1 MINFKKIIFCIL
13 PFFVSIS
20 FAQTTHILSLK
31 YKIKRLPFGLTE
43 KVPKPIPDV
52 ALALSGGGAR
62 GLAQIGVL
70 QALKDAHIKFDIIA
84 GTSMGSIIGGLY
96 SAGYSID
103 QIDSITLNTNWDRLL
118 ASDRETN
125 RRDLFVDQ
133 KITEDKAIFAL
144 RLKGLTP
151 ILPTSLRGGQKI
163 SSFLNLLTFQAP
175 IHVNSSFNELRGKYR
190 AVCTNLV
197 NGNPV
202 ILGSGS
208 LSEAMRASSSVSFF
222 LSPVK
227 IDSLILVDGGLVAN
241 IPVKIAKNLGGH
253 YVIAVNTTSPLNN
266 EEELSLP
273 WKVADQVVS
282 IPMKKLNESQ
292 LKDAN
297 AVITPDLG
305 NVSLSDFS
313 NIKSLIQKGYEA
325 ALPKINKIKAQIDSC
340 FRKNLN
346 VKEYYIK
353 NVLIDS
359 AASKIEM
366 PLLQKYSTKDS
377 VSNIQILEDLNS
389 LFSTGIYKN
398 LEAKIVQYPSYS
410 TLKIIPELN
419 PTIKNYKVD
428 GVTLISEQSVRS
440 VLSTLVNRL
449 YNPQLVESKLIKLIN
464 LYRKQGYSLA
474 EIQKVDFNSKTGIL
488 HIILD
493 EGRINKINIEG
504 NKYTTNTVI
513 TREIPIDTGNFF
525 NYDKIREGLTN
536 LRSTGLFNEIYLTV
550 NRHNNINILTIHVRE
565 KASSLLRVGFRA
577 DNENKAQLSLDLVD
591 ENLFGSGTEL
601 GLLLFGGARNRAY
614 VLEHKSNRI
623 FNTYLTYKI
632 NAFYKFNDVYSYVN
646 APSSSTAKFSRI
658 SNGEYRQIYYGASLS
673 LGTQVQRFGNL
684 IFEGKY
690 QQDEIRTLQE
700 VTSLPAGVAAYNILP
715 SKTKIV
721 SISASSTID
730 TQDRYPYPR
739 KGFYFKGV
747 YESAQTVLGGNIG
760 FTNINFDYKSYFT
773 FDGISTFSP
782 RLMMGF
788 ADKTLPL
795 SEQYS
800 LGGQNS
806 FFGMRDN
813 EFRGR
818 QIFLASLEYRYAL
831 PFKIFFDT
839 YFKVRYD
846 IGSIWDQQE
855 EIRFKD
861 LRHGIGATL
870 SFDTPIGPADFSVG
884 KSFLF
889 VKDLPGNPISW
900 GDTFFYFSIGYYY

>member
-1 MINFKKIIFCIL
+1 
-13 PFFVSIS
+13 
-20 FAQTTHILSLK
+20 
-31 YKIKRLPFGLTE
+31 
-43 KVPKPIPDV
+43 
-52 ALALSGGGAR
+52 
-62 GLAQIGVL
+62 
-70 QALKDAHIKFDIIA
+70 
-84 GTSMGSIIGGLY
+84 MGSIIGGLY
-96 SAGYSID
+96 SAGYSIP
-103 QIDSITLNTNWDRLL
+103 QIDSIAVNTDWDMLL

-125 RRDLFVDQ
+125 RRDLFIDQ

-163 SSFLNLLTFQAP
+163 SNFLNLLTFQAP
-175 IHVNSSFNELRGKYR
+175 IHISSSFNELKGKFR

-197 NGNPV
+197 TGNPV
-202 ILGSGS
+202 VLGSGS

-222 LSPVK
+222 LSPIQ
-227 IDSLILVDGGLVAN
+227 IDSLTLVDGGLVAN
-241 IPVKIAKNLGGH
+241 IPVKIAKNLGGQ
-253 YVIAVNTTSPLNN
+253 YIIAVNTTSPLHTQK
-266 EEELSLP
+266 ELSLP
-273 WKVADQVVS
+273 WEVADQVVS

-292 LKDAN
+292 LKEAN
-297 AVITPDLG
+297 AVITPNLDG
-305 NVSLSDFS
+305 ISLSDFS
-313 NIKSLIQKGYEA
+313 NVKSIIKKGYEA
-325 ALPKINKIKAQIDSC
+325 ALPGINKIKSQIDSC

-346 VKEYYIK
+346 VKEFYIR

-359 AASKIEM
+359 SASKIEM
-366 PLLQKYSTKDS
+366 PLLQKYSMHDS
-377 VSNIQILEDLNS
+377 VSNIQILTDLYS
-389 LFSTGIYKN
+389 LYSTGNYKN
-398 LEAKIVQYPSYS
+398 LTAKIIQYPTYS
-410 TLKIIPELN
+410 TVKIIQELN
-419 PTIKNYKVD
+419 PIIRAVNVE
-428 GVTLISEQSVRS
+428 GITLISRKSVNS
-440 VLSTLVNRL
+440 IV
-449 YNPQLVESKLIKLIN
+449 SKLINTPYNPKIIVNNIIKLVD
-464 LYRKQGYSLA
+464 LYRQDGYSLA
-474 EIQKVDFNSKTGIL
+474 DLQKVSFNKETGIL
-488 HIILD
+488 TLD
-493 EGRINKINIEG
+493 FNEGKIDSINIEG
-504 NKYTTNTVI
+504 NKYTTSTVI
-513 TREIPIDTGNFF
+513 TREVPIDTGNYF
-525 NYDKIREGLTN
+525 NYNRIKQGLTN
-536 LRSTGLFNEIYLTV
+536 LRSTGLFDEIYLTI
-550 NRHNNINILTIHVRE
+550 NRSRGSNILTIHVRE

-577 DNENKAQLSLDLVD
+577 DNENKAQLSLDVVD

-601 GLLLFGGARNRAY
+601 GLLLFGGTRNRAY

-623 FNTYLTYKI
+623 FNTYFTYKI
-632 NAFYKFNDVYSYVN
+632 NAFYKFNDVYSYVD
-646 APSSSTAKFSRI
+646 AASTSTAIFSRI
-658 SNGEYRQIYYGASLS
+658 SNGEYRQIYYGGSIS

-690 QQDEIRTLQE
+690 QLDEIRNLQI
-700 VTSLPAGVAAYNILP
+700 VTPLPPKTAPYNILP

-721 SISASSTID
+721 SLSASSTID

-747 YESAQTVLGGNIG
+747 YESAQKILGGNIG

-773 FDGISTFSP
+773 FDGVSTFSP
-782 RLMMGF
+782 RFMMGF

-818 QIFLASLEYRYAL
+818 QIFLASLEYRYEL
-831 PFKIFFDT
+831 PIKIFFDT
-839 YFKVRYD
+839 YFKLRYD
-846 IGSIWDQQE
+846 IGYAWPEQE

-861 LRHGIGATL
+861 LRHGIGTTL

>member
-1 MINFKKIIFCIL
+1 MTNFKKIIFGIL
-13 PFFVSIS
+13 PFFLSIS
-20 FAQTTHILSLK
+20 FAQTTHLLSVK
-31 YKIKRLPFGLTE
+31 YKIKNLPFGLTE
-43 KVPKPIPDV
+43 RVPEPMPDV

-70 QALKDAHIKFDIIA
+70 QALKDAHINFDIIA
-84 GTSMGSIIGGLY
+84 GTSMGSIVGGLY
-96 SAGYSID
+96 AAGYSIH
-103 QIDSITLNTNWDRLL
+103 QIDSIAVNTDWDMLL

-163 SSFLNLLTFQAP
+163 SNFLNLLTFQAP
-175 IHVNSSFNELRGKYR
+175 IHVNSSFNELKGKYR

-197 NGNPV
+197 TGAPV

-222 LSPVK
+222 LSPVN
-227 IDSLILVDGGLVAN
+227 IDSLTLVDGGLVAN
-241 IPVKIAKNLGGH
+241 IPVKIAKGLGGQ
-253 YVIAVNTTSPLNN
+253 YIIAINTTSPLHSQ
-266 EEELSLP
+266 EELSLP
-273 WKVADQVVS
+273 WEVADQVVS

-297 AVITPDLG
+297 AVITPNLNDI
-305 NVSLSDFS
+305 SLSDFS
-313 NIKSLIQKGYEA
+313 NINSIIQKGYEA
-325 ALPKINKIKAQIDSC
+325 TLPQITKIKSQIDSC
-340 FRKNLN
+340 FRKNLHLKEFY
-346 VKEYYIK
+346 VKNI
-353 NVLIDS
+353 LIDS
-359 AASKIEM
+359 STSKVEM
-366 PLLQKYSTKDS
+366 PLLQKYSIEDS
-377 VSNIQILEDLNS
+377 VSNIQILSDLYS
-389 LFSTGIYKN
+389 IYSSGYYKN
-398 LEAKIVQYPSYS
+398 LDAKIIQYPTYS
-410 TLKIIPELN
+410 TIKIISQFN
-419 PTIKNYKVD
+419 PLIKDVKVE
-428 GVTLISEQSVRS
+428 GITLINKNSVKEI
-440 VLSTLVNRL
+440 TYQLVNKP
-449 YNPQLVESKLIKLIN
+449 YNPRLVENKIIDLIE
-464 LYRKQGYSLA
+464 LYRKDGYSLA
-474 EIQKVDFNSKTGIL
+474 ELQNVSFDGVTGTLNLKV
-488 HIILD
+488 D
-493 EGRINKINIEG
+493 EGRIDKINIEG
-504 NKYTTNTVI
+504 NKFTSRTVI
-513 TREIPIDTGNFF
+513 TREIPIVAGDYF
-525 NYDKIREGLTN
+525 NYNSIKQGLTN
-536 LRSTGLFNEIYLTV
+536 LRSTGLFDEIYLTV
-550 NRHNNINILTIHVRE
+550 KRHQDFNTLIIHVRE

-601 GLLLFGGARNRAY
+601 GLLLFGGTRNRAY

-623 FNTYLTYKI
+623 FNTYFTYKL
-632 NAFYKFNDVYSYVN
+632 NAYYKFNDVFSYTNV
-646 APSSSTAKFSRI
+646 PSSTTASFSRV
-658 SNGEYRQIYYGASLS
+658 SNGEYRQTYYGGSLS

-690 QQDEIRTLQE
+690 QLDEIHNLQE
-700 VTSLPAGVAAYNILP
+700 FTSLPPGTEQYSIEP

-721 SISASSTID
+721 SLSASSTID

-747 YESAQTVLGGNIG
+747 YESAQKILGGNIG

-773 FDGISTFSP
+773 IDRVSTFSP
-782 RLMMGF
+782 RFIMGF

-818 QIFLASLEYRYAL
+818 QIFLASLEYRYEI

-839 YFKVRYD
+839 YFKLRYD
-846 IGSIWDQQE
+846 LGYAWPEQE

-870 SFDTPIGPADFSVG
+870 SFDTPIGPADFSIG

>member
-1 MINFKKIIFCIL
+1 MINFKKIILGIL
-13 PFFVSIS
+13 PFFLSIS
-20 FAQTTHILSLK
+20 YAQTTHLLSVK
-31 YKIKRLPFGLTE
+31 YKIKNLPFGLTE
-43 KVPKPIPDV
+43 RIPEPMPEI

-70 QALKDAHIKFDIIA
+70 QALKDGHINFDIIA
-84 GTSMGSIIGGLY
+84 GTSMGSIVGGLY
-96 SAGYSID
+96 AAGYSIH
-103 QIDSITLNTNWDRLL
+103 QIDSIAVNTDWDMLL

-151 ILPTSLRGGQKI
+151 MLPTSLRGGQKI

-175 IHVNSSFNELRGKYR
+175 IHINFSFNELRGKYR

-197 NGNPV
+197 TGSPV
-202 ILGSGS
+202 VLGSGS

-222 LSPVK
+222 LSPVN
-227 IDSLILVDGGLVAN
+227 IDSLTLVDGGLVAN
-241 IPVKIAKNLGGH
+241 IPVKIAKELGGQ
-253 YVIAVNTTSPLNN
+253 YIIAVNTTSPLHTQ
-266 EEELSLP
+266 EELALP
-273 WKVADQVVS
+273 WEVADQVVS

-297 AVITPDLG
+297 AIITPNLDDI
-305 NVSLSDFS
+305 SLSDFS
-313 NIKSLIQKGYEA
+313 HVSSIIQKGYEA
-325 ALPKINKIKAQIDSC
+325 ALPKIVKIKSQIDSC
-340 FRKNLN
+340 FRKNMN
-346 VKEYYIK
+346 VKEFYVK
-353 NVLIDS
+353 NILIDS
-359 AASKIEM
+359 SASKIEM
-366 PLLQKYSTKDS
+366 PLLQKYSIKDS
-377 VSNIQILEDLNS
+377 VSNIQILTDLYS
-389 LFSTGIYKN
+389 LYSSGYYKT
-398 LEAKIVQYPSYS
+398 LEAKVIQYPTYS
-410 TLKIIPELN
+410 TLKIIPEYN
-419 PTIKNYKVD
+419 PLIKDVKVE
-428 GVTLISEQSVRS
+428 GVTLINKQSIQS
-440 VLSTLVNRL
+440 IKSQLINKP
-449 YNPQLVESKLIKLIN
+449 YNSKLIERKIIGLIE
-464 LYRKQGYSLA
+464 LYRKDGYSLA
-474 EIQKVDFNSKTGIL
+474 VLQNVKFNSATGTLILKVD
-488 HIILD
+488 
-493 EGRINKINIEG
+493 EGTIDKINIEG
-504 NKYTTNTVI
+504 NKYTANTVI
-513 TREIPIDTGNFF
+513 TREIPIVAGEHFDYNSI
-525 NYDKIREGLTN
+525 KQSLTN
-536 LRSTGLFNEIYLTV
+536 LRSTGLFDEIYLTV
-550 NRHNNINILTIHVRE
+550 RRNQNKNILTIHVKD

-601 GLLLFGGARNRAY
+601 GLLLFGGANNRAY
-614 VLEHKSNRI
+614 VLEHKSNRV
-623 FNTYLTYKI
+623 FNTYFTYKI
-632 NAFYKFNDVYSYVN
+632 NAFYKFNDVYSYANV
-646 APSSSTAKFSRI
+646 PSSSTTTFSRI
-658 SNGEYRQIYYGASLS
+658 SNGEYRQIYYGGSIS

-690 QQDEIRTLQE
+690 QLDEIHNLQKI
-700 VTSLPAGVAAYNILP
+700 TSLPPNTDPYNIEP
-715 SKTKIV
+715 SKTRIV
-721 SISASSTID
+721 SLSASSTID

-747 YESAQTVLGGNIG
+747 YESAQKIFGASIG
-760 FTNINFDYKSYFT
+760 YTNINFYYKSYFT
-773 FDGISTFSP
+773 IDRVSTFSP
-782 RLMMGF
+782 RFMMGF

-818 QIFLASLEYRYAL
+818 QIFLASLEYRYEL

-839 YFKVRYD
+839 YVKLRYD
-846 IGSIWDQQE
+846 LGNVWLEQE

-900 GDTFFYFSIGYYY
+900 GNTFFYFSIGYYY

>member
-1 MINFKKIIFCIL
+1 MINFKKIIFCII
-13 PFFVSIS
+13 PFFLSIS
-20 FAQTTHILSLK
+20 FAQTTHILSVK
-31 YKIKRLPFGLTE
+31 YKTEKLPFGLTE
-43 KVPKPIPDV
+43 RVPEPMPNV

-70 QALKDAHIKFDIIA
+70 QALHDNHINFNIIA
-84 GTSMGSIIGGLY
+84 GTSMGSIVGGLY
-96 SAGYSID
+96 AAGYSIH
-103 QIDSITLNTNWDRLL
+103 QIDSIAVNTDWDMLL

-151 ILPTSLRGGQKI
+151 VLPTSLRGGQKI
-163 SSFLNLLTFQAP
+163 SNFLNLLTFQAP
-175 IHVNSSFNELRGKYR
+175 IHVNSNFNELKGKYR

-197 NGNPV
+197 TGTPV

-227 IDSLILVDGGLVAN
+227 IDSLTLVDGGLVAN
-241 IPVKIAKNLGGH
+241 IPVKIAKNLGGQ
-253 YVIAVNTTSPLNN
+253 YVIAVNTTSPLHT

-273 WKVADQVVS
+273 WEVADQVVS

-297 AVITPDLG
+297 VVITPNLDDI
-305 NVSLSDFS
+305 SLSDFS
-313 NIKSLIQKGYEA
+313 DIKSIIQKGYNA
-325 ALPKINKIKAQIDSC
+325 TIPKIDQIKSQVDSC
-340 FRKNLN
+340 FQKNLN
-346 VKEYYIK
+346 IKEFYIK
-353 NVLIDS
+353 NILIDS
-359 AASKIEM
+359 SATQIEI
-366 PLLQKYSTKDS
+366 PLLQKYSIKDS
-377 VSNIQILEDLNS
+377 VSNIQILTDLYS
-389 LFSTGIYKN
+389 IYSTGKYKN
-398 LEAKIVQYPSYS
+398 LDAKIVQYPTYS

-419 PTIKNYKVD
+419 PLIKDVKVG
-428 GVTLISEQSVRS
+428 GVTLINKNSVQAITYQ
-440 VLSTLVNRL
+440 LINKP
-449 YNPQLVESKLIKLIN
+449 YNPKLVENKIIDLIE
-464 LYRKQGYSLA
+464 LYRKDGYSMA
-474 EIQKVDFNSKTGIL
+474 ELQNVNFDSTTGIL
-488 HIILD
+488 NIKID
-493 EGRINKINIEG
+493 EGRIDKIDIEG
-504 NKYTTNTVI
+504 NKYTSKTVI
-513 TREIPIDTGNFF
+513 TREIPIVAGDYF
-525 NYDKIREGLTN
+525 NYNSIKQGLTN
-536 LRSTGLFNEIYLTV
+536 LRSTGLFDEIYLTV
-550 NRHNNINILTIHVRE
+550 KRNHDDNILTIHVRE

-577 DNENKAQLSLDLVD
+577 DNENKAQVSLDLVD

-601 GLLLFGGARNRAY
+601 GLLLFGGTRNRAY

-623 FNTYLTYKI
+623 FNTYFTYKL
-632 NAFYKFNDVYSYVN
+632 NAYYKFNDVYSYANV
-646 APSSSTAKFSRI
+646 PSTSTARFSRTL
-658 SNGEYRQIYYGASLS
+658 NGEYRQIYYGGSVS

-690 QQDEIRTLQE
+690 QLDQIRNLQKI
-700 VTSLPAGVAAYNILP
+700 TSLPKGTDPYTIQP
-715 SKTKIV
+715 SKTRIV
-721 SISASSTID
+721 SLSASSTID

-747 YESAQTVLGGNIG
+747 YESAQKILGASLG
-760 FTNINFDYKSYFT
+760 FTNINFNYKSYFT
-773 FDGISTFSP
+773 FDKVSTFSP
-782 RLMMGF
+782 RFMMGF
-788 ADKTLPL
+788 ADKTLPI

-818 QIFLASLEYRYAL
+818 QIFLASIEYRYEL

-839 YFKVRYD
+839 YFKLRYD
-846 IGSIWDQQE
+846 LGDTWIEQE

>member
-1 MINFKKIIFCIL
+1 MINFKNIIFGIL
-13 PFFVSIS
+13 PFLISIS
-20 FAQTTHILSLK
+20 FAQTTHTLSVK
-31 YKIKRLPFGLTE
+31 YKVKNLPFGLTE
-43 KVPKPIPDV
+43 RVPESMPNV

-70 QALKDAHIKFDIIA
+70 KALKEAHIHFDIIA
-84 GTSMGSIIGGLY
+84 GTSMGSIVGGLY
-96 SAGYSID
+96 SAGYSIP
-103 QIDSITLNTNWDRLL
+103 QIDSIAVNTDWDMLL

-163 SSFLNLLTFQAP
+163 SNFLNLLAFQAP
-175 IHVNSSFNELRGKYR
+175 IHVDSSFDELKGKYR

-222 LSPVK
+222 LSPIQ
-227 IDSLILVDGGLVAN
+227 IDSLTLVDGGLVAN
-241 IPVKIAKNLGGH
+241 IPVKIAKNLGGQ
-253 YVIAVNTTSPLNN
+253 YIIAVNTTSPLHTQL
-266 EEELSLP
+266 ELSLP
-273 WKVADQVVS
+273 WEVADQVVS
-282 IPMKKLNESQ
+282 IPMKKLNQSQ

-297 AVITPDLG
+297 AVITPNLDDI
-305 NVSLSDFS
+305 SLSDFS
-313 NIKSLIQKGYEA
+313 NVNSIIQKGYDA
-325 ALPKINKIKAQIDSC
+325 TLPKINKIKSQIDSC
-340 FRKNLN
+340 FRKDLN
-346 VKEYYIK
+346 VKEFYVK

-359 AASKIEM
+359 SASKIEM
-366 PLLQKYSTKDS
+366 PLLQEYSMHDS
-377 VSNIQILEDLNS
+377 VSNIQILTDL
-389 LFSTGIYKN
+389 STLYSSGIYKN
-398 LEAKIVQYPSYS
+398 LKAKIVQYPTYS
-410 TLKIIPELN
+410 TLRIISELN
-419 PTIKNYKVD
+419 PLIKDVHIE
-428 GVTLISEQSVRS
+428 GVTLINKQSVHS
-440 VLSTLVNRL
+440 IISNLINTP
-449 YNPQLVESKLIKLIN
+449 YNPNVIENKIIKIIN
-464 LYRKQGYSLA
+464 LYRQEGYSLA
-474 EIQKVDFNSKTGIL
+474 ELQKVNFNNDTGIL
-488 HIILD
+488 NLKFD
-493 EGRINKINIEG
+493 EGRIDKINIEG
-504 NKYTTNTVI
+504 NKYTGNTII
-513 TREIPIDTGNFF
+513 TREVPIDTGGYF
-525 NYDKIREGLTN
+525 NYNGIKQGLVN
-536 LRSTGLFNEIYLTV
+536 LRSTGLFDEIYLTV
-550 NRHNNINILTIHVRE
+550 KRNKSTNILTIHVRE

-577 DNENKAQLSLDLVD
+577 DNENKVQLSLDLVD

-601 GLLLFGGARNRAY
+601 GLLLFGGTRNRAY
-614 VLEHKSNRI
+614 ILEHKSNRI
-623 FNTYLTYKI
+623 FNTYFTYKI
-632 NAFYKFNDVYSYVN
+632 NAFYKFNDVYSYVD
-646 APSSSTAKFSRI
+646 APSTSTAKFSRI
-658 SNGEYRQIYYGASLS
+658 SNGEYRQLYYGGSIS

-690 QQDEIRTLQE
+690 QMDEIHNLQI
-700 VTSLPAGVAAYNILP
+700 VTPLPPKTDPYNILP

-721 SISASSTID
+721 SLSASSTID

-747 YESAQTVLGGNIG
+747 YESAQKILGGNIG

-773 FDGISTFSP
+773 FDRVSTFSP
-782 RLMMGF
+782 RFMMGF

-818 QIFLASLEYRYAL
+818 QIFLASLEYRYEL
-831 PFKIFFDT
+831 PIKIFFDT
-839 YFKVRYD
+839 YIKLRYD
-846 IGSIWDQQE
+846 IGNAWGEQE

-861 LRHGIGATL
+861 LRHGIGTTL

-889 VKDLPGNPISW
+889 VKNLPGNPISW